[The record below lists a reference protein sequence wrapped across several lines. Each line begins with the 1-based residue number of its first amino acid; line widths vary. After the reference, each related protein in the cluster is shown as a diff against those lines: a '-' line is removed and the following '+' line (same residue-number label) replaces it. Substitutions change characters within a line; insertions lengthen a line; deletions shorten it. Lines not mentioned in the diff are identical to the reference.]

1 MRGSK
6 RTAPP
11 DLPVLGA
18 HDRKKGP
25 FQPLREGF
33 AIPRRDA
40 QPSAKVEERPS
51 SGGGPKPYG
60 RGSAETALACITDP
74 RSCSSALR
82 ADISAA
88 TTKGPTASRK
98 QLWAALA
105 TKAGYEDPFYLE
117 PDRIFEVMG
126 ALKLAG
132 FRSAQLYLDTAK
144 SQHIA
149 AGYGW
154 TSQLQQAYRAAVRS
168 CNRNLGNPKQAA
180 PLPLAELASLQGE
193 EPLARSGPKWPA
205 RSALLASWWLLRE
218 IEASNSIRGHIT
230 VHEEDKKIDWRL
242 PNSKTDWR
250 ALGATR
256 SHTCSCELAPVAQ
269 CPYHN
274 MVDHLAGLGKDPSTP
289 IFPAADGNP
298 ASKTGWADTFEEL
311 GKILKL
317 PCTYP
322 NGARCFTGHTARAS
336 GAVHLAASQVELWR
350 IQLFG
355 RWGSQVFL
363 QYIRDAPLKQLDKL
377 ALETSVHLSLS
388 TAKAQLQDLMR
399 RAQTGLATTL
409 ACPTPD
415 MLGDCEAS
423 IGDLEPPKITDPI
436 VINLNGGKT
445 HRSLVYGDDF
455 HPKEWRTR
463 CAWRFGGPHTNFEIS
478 SDLPDPKVACR
489 KCFPELKS
497 QAASSSSGSSSS
509 SSKSDSNSS

>member
-242 PNSKTDWR
+242 PNSKKPIGERWEPPGATPALVSSLRLHSVPTTTWWTIWPGWAR
-250 ALGATR
+250 TRPHRFSQPPMEIPRLKPGGLTHLRSWARSSSCHAPSLPQWGQMLHRAHSSSIWSSTPGSKSGRTLENPAVWALGQPSLPAVHQRCTSETAGQVSIGDIGSLVAVYGKGSAPGLDAQGTNGVGNNAGMPDPGHARGLR
-256 SHTCSCELAPVAQ
+256 SI
-269 CPYHN
+269 N
-274 MVDHLAGLGKDPSTP
+274 WGLGASQDHGPHRHQPQRRKDPSV
-289 IFPAADGNP
+289 I
-298 ASKTGWADTFEEL
+298 
-311 GKILKL
+311 
-317 PCTYP
+317 
-322 NGARCFTGHTARAS
+322 
-336 GAVHLAASQVELWR
+336 
-350 IQLFG
+350 
-355 RWGSQVFL
+355 
-363 QYIRDAPLKQLDKL
+363 
-377 ALETSVHLSLS
+377 SV
-388 TAKAQLQDLMR
+388 R
-399 RAQTGLATTL
+399 R
-409 ACPTPD
+409 
-415 MLGDCEAS
+415 
-423 IGDLEPPKITDPI
+423 
-436 VINLNGGKT
+436 
-445 HRSLVYGDDF
+445 
-455 HPKEWRTR
+455 
-463 CAWRFGGPHTNFEIS
+463 
-478 SDLPDPKVACR
+478 
-489 KCFPELKS
+489 
-497 QAASSSSGSSSS
+497 
-509 SSKSDSNSS
+509 

>member
-1 MRGSK
+1 M
-6 RTAPP
+6 
-11 DLPVLGA
+11 
-18 HDRKKGP
+18 
-25 FQPLREGF
+25 
-33 AIPRRDA
+33 
-40 QPSAKVEERPS
+40 
-51 SGGGPKPYG
+51 
-60 RGSAETALACITDP
+60 
-74 RSCSSALR
+74 
-82 ADISAA
+82 
-88 TTKGPTASRK
+88 
-98 QLWAALA
+98 
-105 TKAGYEDPFYLE
+105 
-117 PDRIFEVMG
+117 
-126 ALKLAG
+126 
-132 FRSAQLYLDTAK
+132 
-144 SQHIA
+144 
-149 AGYGW
+149 
-154 TSQLQQAYRAAVRS
+154 
-168 CNRNLGNPKQAA
+168 
-180 PLPLAELASLQGE
+180 
-193 EPLARSGPKWPA
+193 
-205 RSALLASWWLLRE
+205 
-218 IEASNSIRGHIT
+218 
-230 VHEEDKKIDWRL
+230 
-242 PNSKTDWR
+242 
-250 ALGATR
+250 
-256 SHTCSCELAPVAQ
+256 
-269 CPYHN
+269 
-274 MVDHLAGLGKDPSTP
+274 AGLGKDPSTP

-317 PCTYP
+317 PCTHP

-388 TAKAQLQDLMR
+388 TAKAQLQDLMH